1 MGFFDNVIG
10 TINKS
15 NEIKNNLNSITYTP
29 DIVCSNGSKIK
40 KDCIY
45 SRYNLDDMK
54 KTKNDTYLFGNTNIP
69 LATDEILSVNAFLSE
84 ASALLTY
91 FPKLQIIPNNL
102 YFKERL
108 INGSTA
114 FCFVSFNPLTAT
126 GKKPKYPMVLH
137 FYNSNELFGFLC
149 YSQNSEIE
157 KGDIIVWENGICYEV
172 QLRMIGDELKLN
184 TVYQTNPV
192 TYKKQK
198 VYFQ

>member
-1 MGFFDNVIG
+1 
-10 TINKS
+10 
-15 NEIKNNLNSITYTP
+15 
-29 DIVCSNGSKIK
+29 
-40 KDCIY
+40 
-45 SRYNLDDMK
+45 
-54 KTKNDTYLFGNTNIP
+54 
-69 LATDEILSVNAFLSE
+69 
-84 ASALLTY
+84 
-91 FPKLQIIPNNL
+91 
-102 YFKERL
+102 
-108 INGSTA
+108 
-114 FCFVSFNPLTAT
+114 
-126 GKKPKYPMVLH
+126 MVLH